1 MKNLVIL
8 LGCLLIGNVFSE
20 VSEAVKRAPDNYQ
33 VALRSKNP
41 AVVESAIFYSVK
53 LKLFYQDQDCEK
65 LQNELKNLSVNGKSE
80 TIRFKAFLAGYYLN
94 TPEMLAKIEKINY
107 KDSNL
112 FFQML
117 ADTLQ
122 AKILADRSE

>member
-8 LGCLLIGNVFSE
+8 LSCLLVGNVFSE
-20 VSEAVKRAPDNYQ
+20 VPRSVKLAPKNYQ
-33 VALRSKNP
+33 VALQSKIE

-53 LKLFYQDQDCEK
+53 FKLFYEDQNCEV
-65 LQNELKNLSVNGKSE
+65 LENELKNLSVNGKSE
-80 TIRFKAFLAGYYLN
+80 SIRFKAFLAGYYLN
-94 TPEMLAKIEKINY
+94 TPEMLTKIDKINY